1 MNQNRIFREE
11 LPGEKKSIMT
21 LLMTGYFVAVSCM
34 GYVAF
39 YIYIQ
44 LSQMDRIIA
53 AMNNDIMT
61 AEQLG
66 LLQDRVLA
74 ATGQLRHEVI
84 ILAVIGT
91 IVCIVGGLY
100 IFNIVVRPLEK
111 LIEHTRDGGKTPL
124 PEFKSNHEI
133 KQLATAI
140 ADLHARQDD
149 KTPVDQ

>member
-39 YIYIQ
+39 YVYIQ

-66 LLQDRVLA
+66 LLTGRILA
-74 ATGQLRHEVI
+74 ATDQLRHEVI
-84 ILAVIGT
+84 ILAAIGT
-91 IVCIVGGLY
+91 VVCIVGGLY
-100 IFNIVVRPLEK
+100 IFNLVVRPLEK
-111 LIEHTRDGGKTPL
+111 LIDHTRDGGKTVL

-133 KQLATAI
+133 KQLAAAI
-140 ADLHARQDD
+140 ADLHARQED
-149 KTPVDQ
+149 KTPVDR